1 MAASV
6 LSKIS
11 CHCCCRSTGQTDR
24 QNPNHGQLS
33 VTVIS
38 EGRGGQRMPG
48 GDKCPGTGGGVRLET
63 EGGEKWKRGG
73 GQLLCFRSFVV
84 V

>member
-1 MAASV
+1 V

-11 CHCCCRSTGQTDR
+11 CELSLLLSIDGTDR
-24 QNPNHGQLS
+24 QTKPQPWA
-33 VTVIS
+33 VIRD
-38 EGRGGQRMPG
+38 GDFRGERRAADAR